1 MTQLP
6 HAFRRV
12 RLELARSKEFPDG
25 SPNHGYELTV
35 PLTADGHID
44 VALWQQHRDNCR
56 VLRFWGDGEELGF
69 LEHKPGG
76 GEHARWVF
84 DYRKT
89 THHEDESG
97 YRFGAHRFA
106 FGEYVTLTDEDGNEH
121 TFRVVSV
128 APV

>member
-6 HAFRRV
+6 HAFKRI
-12 RLELARSKEFPDG
+12 RLELARSKEFPNG
-25 SPNHGYELTV
+25 SPHHGYEITA

-69 LEHKPGG
+69 LVHKPGG

-84 DYRKT
+84 DYGKT
-89 THHEDESG
+89 THHENESG
-97 YRFGAHRFA
+97 YRFGAHSFR
-106 FGEYVTLTDEDGNEH
+106 FGEYVSLQDEAGEVH